1 MNPKLKAFLLGA
13 GEALAVGFVIGIGSL
28 WVEPKDVVL
37 TWAAVS
43 AALLTGAKFAI
54 VYLVAYLRK
63 NVAFR
68 EVWTPERRAVESV
81 K

>member
-13 GEALAVGFVIGIGSL
+13 AEAVAAGFIVGVTAVWVKPGDVLFTTAGFILVA
-28 WVEPKDVVL
+28 K
-37 TWAAVS
+37 
-43 AALLTGAKFAI
+43 TGAQVAVIYLFAF
-54 VYLVAYLRK
+54 LRQHM
-63 NVAFR
+63 AFR